1 MELIKLMKYIL
12 SPSTDPYWNL
22 ALEQYV
28 FDELDENY
36 GYFMLWQND
45 NTIVVGKHQNTAG
58 EINAEY
64 VKENDIKVVRRLS
77 GGGAVYHDLGNL
89 NYTFIEDS
97 SDKTIDF
104 SRFCG
109 PVVRALDSLGV
120 KATLSGRNDME
131 IDGKKFSGNAMYK
144 KHGRVMQHG
153 TLMFDSNIDILTR
166 ALKVSKDKIESKGI
180 KSIRSRVTNIKPHTE
195 KDLSITDFIEAL
207 RDFMFKEN
215 DMETYELT
223 EKDISAVDKLRDEVY
238 STWEWNY
245 GTSPKYTILK
255 ERRFDGVGK
264 IEVYMNIVKGIIE
277 DITFHGDY
285 FCSDDPK
292 NLSQILIGS
301 KLEESEIRDIVS
313 SVDIS
318 HFFNKLDAESFIS
331 LIFE

>member
-1 MELIKLMKYIL
+1 MMKYIL

-28 FDELDENY
+28 FDELDKNY

-58 EINAEY
+58 EVNAEY

-104 SRFCG
+104 SRFCV
-109 PVVRALDSLGV
+109 PVVNALESLGV
-120 KATLSGRNDME
+120 KATLTGRNDME

-153 TLMFDSNIDILTR
+153 TLMYDSNLEILTK

-180 KSIRSRVTNIKPHTE
+180 KSIRSRVTNIKPHITE
-195 KDLSITDFIEAL
+195 EFTVQDFINAL

-215 DMETYELT
+215 EMEAYELT
-223 EKDISAVDKLRDEVY
+223 EDDIKNVNKLRDDVY
-238 STWEWNY
+238 KTWEWNY
-245 GTSPKYTILK
+245 GASPKYTVLK
-255 ERRFDGVGK
+255 DRRFDGVGK
-264 IEVYMNIVKGIIE
+264 IEVYMNIVKGKIE
-277 DITFHGDY
+277 DIAFHGDY
-285 FCSDDPK
+285 FCSDSPEQLAEILKGK
-292 NLSQILIGS
+292 NL
-301 KLEESEIRDIVS
+301 EEQEIRDAIK
-313 SVDIS
+313 DIEINHYFS
-318 HFFNKLDAESFIS
+318 NLDK
-331 LIFE
+331 